1 MPVLPF
7 AERLGVEPFLTPR
20 TLELL
25 TGLHRHHLQRVNHSI
40 SGTELASLPLYQLV
54 QKTHQNSAHAR
65 LHHYA
70 SQAWNMDFWLQGL
83 TPASGYREP
92 LPVLR
97 QAIERDFGSWDA
109 FVEQFGTNA
118 EAMVASGWTW
128 LVKRPSSG
136 RLAILNTYNGG
147 SPMHVTMRNPLAPR
161 ESPESGLSAMLGLKR
176 PASSDGGVASFGSA
190 AAAGS
195 SAPAGDGSSGGGGDA
210 LVPVLGL
217 NMWEHAWIQDYGLFK
232 EEYIRTFWK
241 CVNWSRVAVILN
253 IY

>member
-7 AERLGVEPFLTPR
+7 AETLGVEPFLTPR

-25 TGLHRHHLQRVNHSI
+25 TSLHRHHLQRVNHSI
-40 SGTELASLPLYQLV
+40 NGTDLASLPLYQLI

-83 TPASGYREP
+83 TPAAGYREP
-92 LPVLR
+92 LPVLQ

-109 FVEQFGTNA
+109 FVEQFGTSA

-136 RLAILNTYNGG
+136 RLAIINTYNGG
-147 SPMHVTMRNPLAPR
+147 SPMHVTMRNPLAPK
-161 ESPESGLSAMLGLKR
+161 ESPESGLSAMLGLKK
-176 PASSDGGVASFGSA
+176 PISSDTGSIAPFGSIA

-195 SAPAGDGSSGGGGDA
+195 SGDGTFSAVESGA
-210 LVPVLGL
+210 FVPVLGL

-232 EEYIRTFWK
+232 EEYIRNFWK